1 MKIHKQLYLTAFLAI
16 ISIMGVCGAQ
26 QVFAADPAAPTYTNE
41 QLPFDPFA
49 AQTDAVQTNTALK
62 GVHFSSIY
70 GVLDLGSNDPIQV
83 TYSIINIVLTFLGF
97 AFLLLLTY
105 AGILWVTARGNEEG
119 VTKAKNLIKRAVIGL
134 IIILSAFGI
143 AQLIFIYI
151 SGASYGF

>member
-1 MKIHKQLYLTAFLAI
+1 MKTHKQLYLTAFLAI

-26 QVFAADPAAPTYTNE
+26 QVFAADPAAGYKSEP
-41 QLPFDPFA
+41 LPFDPFA
-49 AQTDAVQTNTALK
+49 AQTDTVQTNTALK

-83 TYSIINIVLTFLGF
+83 TYGIINIVLTFLGF